1 MGFLSE
7 RAAKTKVNPPTL
19 PRNIRKIKIKWEM
32 IPNSDVIPNDN
43 PTVPIADAVSNRAVI
58 KGILSMLLIIIP
70 PVRNNVIYIKRI
82 VAAFLI
88 VLSEILLPKK

>member
-1 MGFLSE
+1 
-7 RAAKTKVNPPTL
+7 
-19 PRNIRKIKIKWEM
+19 M